1 MSSRHY
7 CPECDQRLGDNTW
20 WCKSCQQRH
29 FKENFDNWTTGDK
42 YIDDFIKQTQV
53 EAEECDQYLEWI
65 PFSAFINVNKSEISE
80 VGTLFSAN
88 WIKGPSDTW
97 DPVEGE
103 YVSKRSLLKV
113 ALTSLGS
120 SPSLFLK
127 EVIFKCFFF
136 YYKYIFFLC
145 SVI

>member
-7 CPECDQRLGDNTW
+7 CPECDQRLRDNSW

-29 FKENFDNWTTGDK
+29 FKENFDNWTTSNKD
-42 YIDDFIKQTQV
+42 IDEFIKQTQMN
-53 EAEECDQYLEWI
+53 AEECDQYLEWV

-88 WIKGPSDTW
+88 WIKGPNDTW

-103 YVSKRSLLKV
+103 YVAKRSLLKV

-120 SPSLFLK
+120 SPLLFLK
-127 EVIFKCFFF
+127 EVNFKIFIIESLLF
-136 YYKYIFFLC
+136 YSFN
-145 SVI
+145 